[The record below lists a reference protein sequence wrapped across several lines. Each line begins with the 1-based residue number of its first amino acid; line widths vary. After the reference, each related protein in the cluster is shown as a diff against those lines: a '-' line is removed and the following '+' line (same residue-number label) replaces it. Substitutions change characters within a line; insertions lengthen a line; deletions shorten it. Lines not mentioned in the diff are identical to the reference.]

1 MKYYKVMFNDRVI
14 DVLDQ
19 LIYLKY
25 QEKHDIMVLC
35 NESEAQAVLS
45 SEKDMIWHV
54 KGWYDIPVDRYE
66 TVELIEIDQFEYKEL
81 CGKSTEDKQSIIDNF
96 VMELVE
102 AGIL

>member
-1 MKYYKVMFNDRVI
+1 MYYKVVFNDRVI

-25 QEKHDIMVLC
+25 QQKHDLMVLC
-35 NESEAQAVLS
+35 DESEAQAIMS
-45 SEKDMIWHV
+45 SGKDMIWHV
-54 KGWYDIPVDRYE
+54 EGFYKIPVDGYE
-66 TVELIEIDQFEYKEL
+66 TVKLIEIDEFEYKEL
-81 CGKSTEDKQSIIDNF
+81 RGKSTEDKQSIIDNF